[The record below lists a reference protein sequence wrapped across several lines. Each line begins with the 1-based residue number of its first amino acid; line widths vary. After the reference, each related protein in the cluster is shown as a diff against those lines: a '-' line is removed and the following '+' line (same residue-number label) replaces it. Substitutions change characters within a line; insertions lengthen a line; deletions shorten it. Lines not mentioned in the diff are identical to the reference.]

1 MHIES
6 RTILGSELAKIV
18 RGLAPEGVD
27 VSDTDWLILTSHDRD
42 IVNPENHTMHGA

>member
-6 RTILGSELAKIV
+6 RTILGFELAKIV
-18 RGLAPEGVD
+18 SRHAPEGVD